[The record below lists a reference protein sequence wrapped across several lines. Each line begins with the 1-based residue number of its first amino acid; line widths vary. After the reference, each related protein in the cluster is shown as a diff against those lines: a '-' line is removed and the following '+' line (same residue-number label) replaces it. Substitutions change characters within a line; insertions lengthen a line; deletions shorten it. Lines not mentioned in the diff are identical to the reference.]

1 MLTQSEVVPYLLRRS
16 LVRPES
22 VLEEDLVVVD
32 ASRRNRNFMVVSQ
45 RGPSYLVKQGAGPDG
60 AATVAREAEMYRF
73 FHSTPAGEALRA
85 YLPRCFGYDA
95 EVRILV
101 LELFHEAESLREYH
115 SRRRFPVRLG
125 AALGTALAALHR
137 PGAAGAAEMGG
148 NPPWLLSLHRPHLEI
163 MREVSSANL
172 RLIRILQHF
181 PVFGK
186 LLDELREG
194 WRREAVV
201 HNDVKWDNVLVDR
214 SGGTPRVK
222 LIDWELADV
231 GDPCWDVGGAF
242 NDYLSHWLLSIPI
255 TGDAP
260 PERFLELAPYPL
272 ERMQP
277 AIRAFWSAYVRGM
290 GLGPATAEE
299 WLERAVR
306 YAAARLV
313 QTAYEQ
319 MQGSWQLTGNVVCIL
334 QLSLNVLQRPRHAA
348 AHLLG
353 IPLPPVSPA

>member
-1 MLTQSEVVPYLLRRS
+1 MLTQGEVVPYLLRRR
-16 LVRPES
+16 LIRPES
-22 VLEEDLVVVD
+22 VLEGDLVVVD
-32 ASRRNRNFMVVSQ
+32 ASRRNRDFKVVSE
-45 RGPSYLVKQGAGPDG
+45 RGPSYLLKQGVGS
-60 AATVAREAEMYRF
+60 ATVAHEARMYLY
-73 FHSTPAGEALRA
+73 FHSAPAGEALRP
-85 YLPRCFGYDA
+85 YLPRCFGYDDEA
-95 EVRILV
+95 RILV
-101 LELFHEAESLREYH
+101 LELVRDAESLREH
-115 SRRRFPVRLG
+115 HVRRRRFSVRLG
-125 AALGTALAALHR
+125 ATLGAALAALHR
-137 PGAAGAAEMGG
+137 PGVATAEVGG
-148 NPPWLLSLHRPHLEI
+148 SPPWILSLHRPHSALF
-163 MREVSSANL
+163 REVSSANL
-172 RLIRILQHF
+172 RLIRVLQRF
-181 PVFGK
+181 PVFGER
-186 LLDELREG
+186 LDELREG

-201 HNDVKWDNVLVDR
+201 HNDVKWDNVLVVR
-214 SGGTPRVK
+214 SEKAFQVK

-242 NDYLSHWLLSIPI
+242 NDYLSQWLLSIPI

-277 AIRAFWSAYVRGM
+277 AIRAFWSAYVHGM
-290 GLGPATAEE
+290 GLEPASAER

-334 QLSLNVLQRPRHAA
+334 QLSLNILQRPRHAA

-353 IPLPPVSPA
+353 IPLPGVKSA